1 MSTGPTRE
9 QVERVTTR
17 LYNDAKQSGRQ
28 VTRETIRDEVIKR
41 AKRLDNKKP

>member
-1 MSTGPTRE
+1 MSTGPNRE

-28 VTRETIRDEVIKR
+28 VSRESIRDEVVKR
-41 AKRLDNKKP
+41 AKRLENKKP